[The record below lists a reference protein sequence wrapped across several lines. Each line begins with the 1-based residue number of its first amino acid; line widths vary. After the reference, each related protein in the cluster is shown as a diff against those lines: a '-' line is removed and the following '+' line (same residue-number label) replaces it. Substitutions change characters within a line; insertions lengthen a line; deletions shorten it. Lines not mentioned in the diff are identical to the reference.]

1 MVGTIVE
8 GMGMAGMMVGM
19 EGMEA
24 VMEVADGIRC
34 CFAVMWPVRLIMMG
48 VYKSTAQS
56 LFNTAP
62 QGSLS
67 P

>member
-1 MVGTIVE
+1 MI
-8 GMGMAGMMVGM
+8 VGM

-48 VYKSTAQS
+48 VYKSRVES

-62 QGSLS
+62 QGLLC